1 MKTMR
6 YLLCFAVFSFAAFCT
21 FAQTNP
27 YPEENEEYA
36 YAVTVKYQGQKPII
50 NDFINAY
57 FGEESEDEL
66 NGYLSDLWHRYLKN
80 EPLDETE
87 KVTLDSKNG
96 FASFEK
102 VYPPDEYSPEGNRI
116 LVEMCYWN
124 SSDGNHKIFAESVQM
139 FQGNRA
145 IETEYSG
152 VTFGIYNNATHKMTY
167 AYREGMGI
175 DIKTGM
181 EGLGVSVDKGEYFLN
196 NYLTDEREPISE
208 EQYNNWW
215 NEYPVVTYSLPRV
228 GKDITAV
235 INNRPEGKKEII
247 VKWNG
252 LRFDVQQ

>member
-1 MKTMR
+1 MMI
-6 YLLCFAVFSFAAFCT
+6 LAGVCA

-27 YPEENEEYA
+27 YPEENDEYA
-36 YAVTVKYQGQKPII
+36 YSVPVKYQGQKPII

-66 NGYLSDLWHRYLKN
+66 DGYLSDLWHRYLKN
-80 EPLDETE
+80 EPLDKNE
-87 KVTLDSKNG
+87 KVTLDAKNG
-96 FASFEK
+96 FASFER
-102 VYPPDEYSPEGNRI
+102 VYPPDEDDPEGSKM

-124 SSDGNHKIFAESVQM
+124 SSDGNHKVFAESVQI
-139 FQGNRA
+139 FHGNRA
-145 IETEYSG
+145 VETEFSG
-152 VTFGIYNNATHKMTY
+152 VSFGIYNNTTHMMTY
-167 AYREGMGI
+167 VYLDDMGA
-175 DIKTGM
+175 KVTTGM
-181 EGLGVSVDKGEYFLN
+181 EDLSVSEEKGEYFLV
-196 NYLTDEREPISE
+196 NYETNERKPITQ

-235 INNRPEGKKEII
+235 INNRPEGKKEIV

>member
-1 MKTMR
+1 MKILR
-6 YLLCFAVFSFAAFCT
+6 HILCISVLSLAAFGAL
-21 FAQTNP
+21 AQTNP
-27 YPEENEEYA
+27 YPEENDEYV
-36 YAVTVKYQGQKPII
+36 YAEIVKYQGQKPII

-66 NGYLSDLWHRYLKN
+66 NGYLSDLWHRFLKN
-80 EPLDETE
+80 EPLDKNE
-87 KVTLDSKNG
+87 KVTLDTKNG

-102 VYPPDEYSPEGNRI
+102 VYPPDEDDPDGSKI

-145 IETEYSG
+145 IETEFSG
-152 VTFGIYNNATHKMTY
+152 ISFGIYNNNTHKMTY
-167 AYREGMGI
+167 VNQEVMGI
-175 DIKTGM
+175 DVKTGM
-181 EGLGVSVDKGEYFLN
+181 QNLGVREEKGEYFLV
-196 NYLTDEREPISE
+196 NYETEERKPITE
-208 EQYNNWW
+208 EQYNKWW
-215 NEYPVVTYSLPRV
+215 YEYPIVTYSLPRV

-235 INNRPEGKKEII
+235 INNRPEGKKEVI

>member
-1 MKTMR
+1 
-6 YLLCFAVFSFAAFCT
+6 
-21 FAQTNP
+21 
-27 YPEENEEYA
+27 
-36 YAVTVKYQGQKPII
+36 
-50 NDFINAY
+50 
-57 FGEESEDEL
+57 
-66 NGYLSDLWHRYLKN
+66 
-80 EPLDETE
+80 
-87 KVTLDSKNG
+87 
-96 FASFEK
+96 
-102 VYPPDEYSPEGNRI
+102 
-116 LVEMCYWN
+116 
-124 SSDGNHKIFAESVQM
+124 
-139 FQGNRA
+139 
-145 IETEYSG
+145 
-152 VTFGIYNNATHKMTY
+152 MTY

>member
-1 MKTMR
+1 MR
-6 YLLCFAVFSFAAFCT
+6 HLLCFAVFSFAAFCT

-50 NDFINAY
+50 TDFINAF

-66 NGYLSDLWHRYLKN
+66 TGYLSDLWHRYLKN
-80 EPLDETE
+80 EPLDKTE
-87 KVTLDSKNG
+87 KVTVDTKNG
-96 FASFEK
+96 FACFEK
-102 VYPPDEYSPEGNRI
+102 VYPPEEYSPEGNRI

-196 NYLTDEREPISE
+196 NYLTDEREPITE

-235 INNRPEGKKEII
+235 INNRPEGKKEIV